1 MENTTSKSL
10 WASFGPLQYTVIG
23 ICFLCNMLD
32 GMDVLIISFTAPAIA
47 KVWSISPNQ
56 LGLIFSSGLVGMTL
70 GAVFLAP
77 LADRFGRKPLMVSAA
92 LLMGSCIFLTASA
105 ENITFLLV
113 YRLLSGMGIG
123 VMMATTAALT
133 AEYTPQHSR
142 SFWVS
147 MVVAGYPVGA
157 VLTGLI
163 SVPIIT
169 QMGWEQLFRIAG
181 ISTLVVVP
189 ILLFFLKESEAFKTV
204 IKKDAA
210 RVKELFDPKY
220 KWGTFFLWCALF
232 LSFTTLYFLINWIPK
247 LASNAGLS
255 MELALYSGMIFN
267 LGAIVGIPIQGYLS
281 SRYGLLKTVSG
292 LMLATTLFLVVF
304 GFFKGSNLLLFI
316 LFLLGFGVQGG
327 FVGLYAVAAGFYP
340 TSIRTTGVGWSIG
353 IGRLGGIL
361 GPLLGGLL
369 VSFGL
374 DMTGSLMIFALPVLL
389 AAVVT
394 KRIKHKKEKA
404 A

>member
-1 MENTTSKSL
+1 
-10 WASFGPLQYTVIG
+10 
-23 ICFLCNMLD
+23 
-32 GMDVLIISFTAPAIA
+32 
-47 KVWSISPNQ
+47 
-56 LGLIFSSGLVGMTL
+56 
-70 GAVFLAP
+70 
-77 LADRFGRKPLMVSAA
+77 
-92 LLMGSCIFLTASA
+92 
-105 ENITFLLV
+105 
-113 YRLLSGMGIG
+113 
-123 VMMATTAALT
+123 
-133 AEYTPQHSR
+133 
-142 SFWVS
+142 
-147 MVVAGYPVGA
+147 
-157 VLTGLI
+157 
-163 SVPIIT
+163 
-169 QMGWEQLFRIAG
+169 
-181 ISTLVVVP
+181 
-189 ILLFFLKESEAFKTV
+189 
-204 IKKDAA
+204 
-210 RVKELFDPKY
+210 
-220 KWGTFFLWCALF
+220 
-232 LSFTTLYFLINWIPK
+232 
-247 LASNAGLS
+247 

-316 LFLLGFGVQGG
+316 LFLLGFSVQGG

-374 DMTGSLMIFALPVLL
+374 DMTGSFMIFALPVLL

-394 KRIKHKKEKA
+394 KKIKHKKEKA